1 MLTPLLANIHKH
13 VLSSSLVQCIRAP
26 LNQSHDA
33 NSPAQCACVRVR
45 LEAVELM
52 RRRVVEHGSQVL
64 PDAHAAEE
72 GLVEY
77 DVLVAGQIRHVL
89 CSNNDVMSH

>member
-1 MLTPLLANIHKH
+1 M
-13 VLSSSLVQCIRAP
+13 
-26 LNQSHDA
+26 
-33 NSPAQCACVRVR
+33 R
-45 LEAVELM
+45 LEAVELV

-72 GLVEY
+72 GLVEH

-89 CSNNDVMSH
+89 WSNNGVMSH